1 MAGATIQCPDTRPTL
16 SIGLRG
22 LLDLIDNAKSY
33 DEIQKLPKPWHEK
46 NETSLDEMF
55 QRYISQPKNGTANG
69 ETTTEAIT
77 STQRKVAMKERGT
90 SQRGVISRWLK
101 VPASKIW
108 QTIRGVFKCK
118 R

>member
-1 MAGATIQCPDTRPTL
+1 MAGATIQSPDTRPNL
-16 SIGLRG
+16 SMGLRG

-46 NETSLDEMF
+46 KETSLDEMYAW
-55 QRYISQPKNGTANG
+55 YIAQPKNGTANG
-69 ETTTEAIT
+69 ETTTEAMP
-77 STQRKVAMKERGT
+77 SAQRKVAMEERGT
-90 SQRGVISRWLK
+90 SQKGLISKRLK
-101 VPASKIW
+101 IPAIKIW